1 METEGQA
8 ARGNLKNDEEPWIE
22 ENSEAESLEEELLEE
37 EPAKDTAANT
47 TQEEEPESKE
57 ETTTS
62 KRNIGNDRNVFV
74 NGLSVGLGIGCI
86 ATFVM
91 MWVAIFFSPQLPA
104 GATYESMLSIFVY
117 PLVYLLA
124 VGLIALTAGIVR
136 EYYIPRSKA

>member
-1 METEGQA
+1 METEEQA
-8 ARGNLKNDEEPWIE
+8 TRGDLKNDEEPWIE

-37 EPAKDTAANT
+37 EPTKDTAANT
-47 TQEEEPESKE
+47 TQEEEPESNE

-62 KRNIGNDRNVFV
+62 QKNIGGDRNVFV
-74 NGLSVGLGIGCI
+74 NGLAVGLGIGCI

-91 MWVAIFFSPQLPA
+91 MWIAIFFSPQLPA

-136 EYYIPRSKA
+136 EYYIPRAKA